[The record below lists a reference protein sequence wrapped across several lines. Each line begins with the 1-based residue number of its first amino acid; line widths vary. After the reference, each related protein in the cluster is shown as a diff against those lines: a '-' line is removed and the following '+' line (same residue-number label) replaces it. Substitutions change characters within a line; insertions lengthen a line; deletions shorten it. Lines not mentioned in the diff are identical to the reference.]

1 MNNKMFLILTMFILS
16 GIFGYVNSQT
26 NDKSFKLAL
35 IQMEVKYGERDTN
48 ISKAEEMIAEAA
60 KNHADIVLL
69 PEAMDLGWM
78 DPSAFTMAEPIP
90 NGITCSALAKS
101 AKENHVYVIS
111 GLIEKDGDAVFN
123 SAVVINPDGE
133 VILKYSK
140 IKEVDVGEKYY
151 TLGKNLSVVDT
162 EFGKIGVEICIDAN
176 ARNLSISRALAQ
188 MGADI
193 ILSPCSWA
201 MPAEHDNE
209 KETYGSYWINAY
221 SPVAKEYSIW
231 IAGCSNVG
239 WMTAGPLKGQKL
251 IGNSI
256 VMGPEGQTAL
266 VGPYGVDAETI
277 LYIDI
282 LHRENSMK

>member
-1 MNNKMFLILTMFILS
+1 MNNKQFLMLS
-16 GIFGYVNSQT
+16 IFYLFGIFGHVNSQT
-26 NDKSFKLAL
+26 ITKSFKLAL
-35 IQMEVKYGERDTN
+35 IQMEVKGGERDAN
-48 ISKAEEMIAEAA
+48 ISKAKKMIAEAA

-69 PEAMDLGWM
+69 PEAMNLGWT
-78 DPSAFTMAEPIP
+78 DPSALTMAESIP
-90 NGITCSALAKS
+90 NGITCSALATS

-111 GLIEKDGDAVFN
+111 GLIEKDGDLVFN

-140 IKEVDVGEKYY
+140 INELDVGKKYY
-151 TLGKNLSVVDT
+151 ALGKNLSVVDT
-162 EFGKIGVEICIDAN
+162 EFGKIGVEICADAN

-201 MPAEHDNE
+201 MPAGHDNK
-209 KETYGSYWINAY
+209 KEPYGSTWIKAY
-221 SPVAKEYSIW
+221 SPVAKESSIW

-239 WMTAGPLKGQKL
+239 WMTAGPWQGQKS

-256 VMGPEGQTAL
+256 VMGPDGQTAL
-266 VGPYGVDAETI
+266 IGPYGVEAETI

-282 LHRENSMK
+282 TP